1 MREYGVKTWDA
12 GRLRVSYT
20 PVSQSKSFDTKKFQ
34 EENPELYAKYL
45 RITTK
50 ADSVRITI
58 REDEK

>member
-1 MREYGVKTWDA
+1 MRKFGVKVWDA

-20 PVSQSKSFDTKKFQ
+20 PSSESMTFDLKKFQ

-45 RITTK
+45 KTTIK

-58 REDEK
+58 REEQK